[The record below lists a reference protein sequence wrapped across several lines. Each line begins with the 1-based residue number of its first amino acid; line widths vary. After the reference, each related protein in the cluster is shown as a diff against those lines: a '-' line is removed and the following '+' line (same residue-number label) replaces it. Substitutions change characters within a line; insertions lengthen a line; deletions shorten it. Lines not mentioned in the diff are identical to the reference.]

1 MPKKKYFYSTKLS
14 PIETDG
20 LPPEVGGQWGRT
32 RDEGGLACP
41 AQEDDDRLQERNLR
55 VLQPGQNQNKG

>member
-1 MPKKKYFYSTKLS
+1 MPKKYFYSTKLS